1 MPMAIRVFVKRRV
14 GDENI
19 DILREFIDK
28 LRSMTTGQPGYIS
41 GETMRRIDQ
50 PGEIIVISK
59 WKTRKEWEQWFESPE
74 RNRVQRQI
82 DELLGVPTNYEIYDF
97 D

>member
-28 LRSMTTGQPGYIS
+28 LRNMTTGQPGYIS

-50 PGEIIVISK
+50 PGEIMVISK